1 MAITGRKNSD
11 LVISRGDWRLCLC
24 CVVLT
29 RVVLIKSSA
38 RSALNIP
45 VENEADLA
53 CRVQGLP
60 LHAMQRQAL
69 RRDAVV
75 PRLSQASLC

>member
-1 MAITGRKNSD
+1 M
-11 LVISRGDWRLCLC
+11 LY

-45 VENEADLA
+45 VENEADFA

>member
-1 MAITGRKNSD
+1 MAIIGRKNSD

-45 VENEADLA
+45 VENEADFA
-53 CRVQGLP
+53 CRVQDAP
-60 LHAMQRQAL
+60 LHALLRQAL

-75 PRLSQASLC
+75 RRLSQASLC